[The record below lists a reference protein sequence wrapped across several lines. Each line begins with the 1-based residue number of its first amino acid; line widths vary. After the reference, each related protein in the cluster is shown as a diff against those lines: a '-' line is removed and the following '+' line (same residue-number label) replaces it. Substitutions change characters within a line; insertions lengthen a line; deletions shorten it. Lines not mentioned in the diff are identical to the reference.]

1 MAKMFYSL
9 EEASEK
15 LGIGEEQLKQMAS
28 NRQVQPFI
36 DGDKLM
42 FKRDQIDAI
51 SASAASGGQGLGDTG
66 EISLSDSGAGDTA
79 GIPLAASGDS
89 GAGVGAAD
97 DSASGLS
104 AADDSGPGETS
115 EIPLA
120 GLTGTGGA
128 EAEVADTASGLTTSE
143 FDDPGTSAGSAMG
156 NSGLLGAL
164 GSGLDGGLGSSG
176 IGSAGIGISSG
187 LGSGLVDEEEVVDA
201 SDGTG
206 LIDLAEEPTSPRN
219 GQAAGHASGISVF
232 DADEVETA
240 DPMAQTMMT
249 GAVEGQGDELALE
262 SVGSGSG
269 LLDLTREADDT
280 SLGAELLDEIY
291 PGTADV
297 TAETQMETSDS
308 SSVFDG
314 SVTLEE
320 EPQAAAEISLPQE
333 DELEGA
339 APVVTMPAY
348 GEVPDPVGSA
358 MSSGFMFAAT
368 VLQIIGLIVIVFA
381 IAGIPSAITS
391 AVAQN
396 QNSLYYYVGGAAAAW
411 LVLGLL
417 GVVIGKMMSR

>member
-1 MAKMFYSL
+1 MAKMFYTL

-15 LGIGEEQLKQMAS
+15 LGVGEEQLKQMAS

-51 SASAASGGQGLGDTG
+51 AASASSGQGPLGDTG
-66 EISLSDSGAGDTA
+66 EISLADSGAGDTA

-89 GAGVGAAD
+89 GSGVSETGDSGAGLSGAGDSGAAD
-97 DSASGLS
+97 
-104 AADDSGPGETS
+104 TS

-120 GLTGTGGA
+120 GMTGTSGVD
-128 EAEVADTASGLTTSE
+128 AEVADTASGLTTSE
-143 FDDPGTSAGSAMG
+143 FDDSGTSAGSAMG
-156 NSGLLGAL
+156 SSGLLGAL
-164 GSGLDGGLGSSG
+164 GSGL
-176 IGSAGIGISSG
+176 
-187 LGSGLVDEEEVVDA
+187 GSGLVDEDEIVEA
-201 SDGTG
+201 GDGTG

-219 GQAAGHASGISVF
+219 GQGAGHASGISVF

-249 GAVEGQGDELALE
+249 GVPEAQGDELALE

-320 EPQAAAEISLPQE
+320 ETEAPPEAVLPE
-333 DELEGA
+333 EPELEGV

-368 VLQIIGLIVIVFA
+368 VVQIVGLIVAVFA
-381 IAGIPSAITS
+381 IANIPSVITS
-391 AVAQN
+391 TMAKDQA
-396 QNSLYYYVGGAAAAW
+396 SLYYWVGGAAAAW
-411 LVLGLL
+411 LVLGLV
-417 GVVIGKMMSR
+417 GVAIGKMLSR

>member
-1 MAKMFYSL
+1 MAKMFYTL

-36 DGDKLM
+36 DGEKLM

-51 SASAASGGQGLGDTG
+51 AASAASAGSGGPGLGDTG
-66 EISLSDSGAGDTA
+66 EISLGDTGAGDTA
-79 GIPLAASGDS
+79 GIPLEASGDS
-89 GAGVGAAD
+89 GSGISDAD
-97 DSASGLS
+97 DSA
-104 AADDSGPGETS
+104 
-115 EIPLA
+115 
-120 GLTGTGGA
+120 
-128 EAEVADTASGLTTSE
+128 
-143 FDDPGTSAGSAMG
+143 
-156 NSGLLGAL
+156 SGLLGAL
-164 GSGLDGGLGSSG
+164 GSGLGSGLGSSG

-187 LGSGLVDEEEVVDA
+187 LGSGLVDEDEVVDA

-240 DPMAQTMMT
+240 DPMAQTMMA
-249 GAVEGQGDELALE
+249 GAPEGQGDELALE

-320 EPQAAAEISLPQE
+320 EPEAAAETTLPQE
-333 DELEGA
+333 PELESA
-339 APVVTMPAY
+339 VVTMPAY

-358 MSSGFMFAAT
+358 MSSGFMLAAT
-368 VLQIIGLIVIVFA
+368 VFQIVGLIVAVFA
-381 IAGIPSAITS
+381 IAGIPSVITNTM
-391 AVAQN
+391 AKDQN
-396 QNSLYYYVGGAAAAW
+396 VLYYCVGGAAAAW
-411 LVLGLL
+411 LVLGLV
-417 GVVIGKMMSR
+417 GVAIGKMMSR

>member
-1 MAKMFYSL
+1 MAKMFYTL

-15 LGIGEEQLKQMAS
+15 LGIAEEQLKQMAS

-51 SASAASGGQGLGDTG
+51 SASASSGQGLGDTG
-66 EISLSDSGAGDTA
+66 EISLSDTGAGDTA
-79 GIPLAASGDS
+79 GIPLAVSGDS
-89 GAGVGAAD
+89 GTGIAD
-97 DSASGLS
+97 ASDSASGLS

-120 GLTGTGGA
+120 GLTGTGGSDA
-128 EAEVADTASGLTTSE
+128 GEIADTASGLTTSE
-143 FDDPGTSAGSAMG
+143 FDDSGTSAGSAMG
-156 NSGLLGAL
+156 SSGLLGAL
-164 GSGLDGGLGSSG
+164 GSGLGSGLGSSG

-187 LGSGLVDEEEVVDA
+187 LGSGLVDEDEVVDA

-219 GQAAGHASGISVF
+219 GHGSGHASGISVF

-381 IAGIPSAITS
+381 IAGIPSAITN

-417 GVVIGKMMSR
+417 GVVIGKMLSR